1 MKIVPFLRMAL
12 ILSTLVGGFAACD
25 PFADKTVVHHFVV
38 WESHKEV
45 AFYTPD
51 VVRSTAGPAQSQVPD
66 GKIVLF
72 DDNTGYCTSIGINGH
87 GSRQPLTYTMLWAT
101 GRIRLEMDSTATR
114 PARSILLEP
123 LPTVPPGPAFW
134 WNSTED
140 LGYDGTGTRSA
151 VEVRL
156 LLEDKAQ

>member
-1 MKIVPFLRMAL
+1 MKMAPL
-12 ILSTLVGGFAACD
+12 WRVALLSFALLGGFAACD
-25 PFADKTVVHHFVV
+25 PYADKTVVHHFAVL
-38 WESHKEV
+38 ESHKEV
-45 AFYTPD
+45 AFYSPD
-51 VVRSTAGPAQSQVPD
+51 GVRSTAGPAQSQVPD

-87 GSRQPLTYTMLWAT
+87 GSRQSLNYTMLWAT
-101 GRIRLEMDSTATR
+101 GRIRLEMEATATR
-114 PARSILLEP
+114 PARSILMEP

-134 WNSTED
+134 WNASED

>member
-1 MKIVPFLRMAL
+1 MKIPHFLRVAL
-12 ILSTLVGGFAACD
+12 LSSALLGCLAACD
-25 PFADKTVVHHFVV
+25 PYANKTVVHHFVV
-38 WESHKEV
+38 LESHKEV
-45 AFYTPD
+45 AFYATD
-51 VVRSTAGPAQSQVPD
+51 GVRSTAGPAQSQVPD

-72 DDNTGYCTSIGINGH
+72 DDNTGYCTSVGINGH
-87 GSRQPLTYTMLWAT
+87 GSRQSLTYTMLWAT
-101 GRIRLEMDSTATR
+101 GRIRLDMDPTATR
-114 PARSILLEP
+114 PVRSILMES

-134 WNSTED
+134 WNASED

>member
-1 MKIVPFLRMAL
+1 MKFVSFFRATLLSCAL
-12 ILSTLVGGFAACD
+12 LGGFAACD
-25 PFADKTVVHHFVV
+25 PYADKTVVHHFVV
-38 WESHKEV
+38 LESHKEV

-51 VVRSTAGPAQSQVPD
+51 GVRSTAGPAQSQVPD

-72 DDNTGYCTSIGINGH
+72 DDNTGYCTSVGINGH
-87 GSRQPLTYTMLWAT
+87 GSRQSLNYTMLWAT
-101 GRIRLEMDSTATR
+101 GRIRLDMDSTATR
-114 PARSILLEP
+114 PARSIFLEP
-123 LPTVPPGPAFW
+123 LPTVPPGPAFS